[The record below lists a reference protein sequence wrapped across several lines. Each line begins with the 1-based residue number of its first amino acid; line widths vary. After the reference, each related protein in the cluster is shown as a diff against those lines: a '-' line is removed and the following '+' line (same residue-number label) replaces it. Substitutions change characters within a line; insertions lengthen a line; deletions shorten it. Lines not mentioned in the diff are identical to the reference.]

1 MSRYLIRVEGT
12 LSAGLTSAF
21 PSLDATRHAQVVV
34 SGQLSGRSE
43 LAGVL
48 RQLEG
53 RGVEVTEVH
62 RISALEAGRT
72 SPPPRF
78 ES

>member
-1 MSRYLIRVEGT
+1 MSRYLIRVDGT

-21 PSLDATRHAQVVV
+21 PSLDAFCHAEVVV
-34 SGQLSGRSE
+34 HGRLSGSSE
-43 LAGVL
+43 LARVL

-62 RISALEAGRT
+62 RISAREAGWQ
-72 SPPPRF
+72 SPPPRS